1 MPNRP
6 KITVEVCYA
15 LPRKQVIVKLDV
27 SPDTTA
33 AEALTLAN
41 LAIHF
46 PDGTFPEPPWTLGV
60 FAKEV
65 SADTVLRAGDRVE
78 VYRPLLADPKEVRRL
93 RAEAG
98 KVMSKGGGEV

>member
-1 MPNRP
+1 MSNRP

-15 LPRKQVIVKLDV
+15 LPRKQVLVKLDV

-33 AEALTLAN
+33 EEVVVLAN
-41 LAIHF
+41 LDSHF
-46 PDGTFPEPPWTLGV
+46 PDGTFPSPPWMLGV

-65 SADTVLRAGDRVE
+65 KADTILRAGDRVE

-98 KVMSKGGGEV
+98 KVMSKGGGEA

>member
-6 KITVEVCYA
+6 NITVEVCYA
-15 LPRKQVIVKLDV
+15 LPRKQMILKLDV

-33 AEALTLAN
+33 EEAVCLAK
-41 LAIHF
+41 LAVYF
-46 PDGTFPEPPWTLGV
+46 PGGVFPSPPWVLGV
-60 FAKEV
+60 FGKEV
-65 SADTVLRAGDRVE
+65 KAESVLRAGDRVE
-78 VYRPLLADPKEVRRL
+78 IYRPLLADPKEVRRL